1 MLLLTPVENSRKNS
15 SKLLKKLQLQEKVSS
30 QLMRVQ
36 ELLER
41 DLNQSELRIIMKTD
55 RPTESFFSLLQELM
69 NSSVASSCLTR
80 QPEIHVR
87 MELSS
92 VTSLDQE
99 EFTAVSRSILDL
111 SQLLELKMRLP
122 LKVLMD
128 LEKDVLNIMLW
139 DADSPSGEPSLRL
152 VMDAHLKLLLLR
164 LPTLLLDMDP
174 SAKRMDSSQLSNQ
187 KFYKMENMTL
197 MFVLMFLKESSQL

>member
-1 MLLLTPVENSRKNS
+1 MLLLTQVENSRKNS
-15 SKLLKKLQLQEKVSS
+15 SKLQKKLQPQEKVSS

-41 DLNQSELRIIMKTD
+41 DLIQSELRILMKTD

-197 MFVLMFLKESSQL
+197 MFVLMYLKESSQL